1 MALVEE
7 VDDEAPGLS
16 GCRCHLGQLGLDLL
30 KPGLEDVHLF
40 GKTGRRDVNAEG
52 PGQAEEGRL
61 LIGLWF
67 PFHCLP

>member
-1 MALVEE
+1 MSSWTAGLGSA
-7 VDDEAPGLS
+7 EA
-16 GCRCHLGQLGLDLL
+16 
-30 KPGLEDVHLF
+30 GLEEVHLF